1 MRRAFL
7 CLKTCTQTTH
17 KAHTRI
23 FATCYNLIMETYFT
37 AERRLMAAGLPLDEA
52 ITLCQSMR
60 REGGLAEFVAAA
72 EERGKAR

>member
-1 MRRAFL
+1 
-7 CLKTCTQTTH
+7 
-17 KAHTRI
+17 
-23 FATCYNLIMETYFT
+23 
-37 AERRLMAAGLPLDEA
+37 MAAGLPLDEA